1 MEGTIE
7 STNSLTVDAVTR
19 LKALL
24 SSLSPA
30 EKQIGNYILENHQQV
45 LQMTL
50 AEVASCSGV
59 SDATAVRFFR
69 SIGYERWL
77 DLKIA
82 LSQSDLAAP
91 SFHEKITEDDTVEQ
105 ITFKVFQNAI
115 DALQQ
120 TASVLDQ
127 QAMSHALDLV
137 RGASK
142 IMVIGAGTSC
152 PVAQE
157 LFNRLFRLGLNVSI
171 ETDSLLQV
179 MQASLLKPED
189 LLIAIS
195 QTGES
200 SSAIRTTLVAV
211 GNGTP
216 VIAITGNR
224 LSDLARMADAVLL
237 SASHELIQETLAS
250 RIAQHAIT
258 HALYINLAQ
267 LCPEE
272 SMKYENTIWK
282 ALIETMKIR

>member
-1 MEGTIE
+1 MEGIIE
-7 STNSLTVDAVTR
+7 STNSLNVDAVTR
-19 LKALL
+19 LRAML

-30 EKQIGNYILENHQQV
+30 ERQIGKYILDQHQQV

-50 AEVASCSGV
+50 AEVASSSGV

-69 SIGYERWL
+69 SLGYDRWL

-82 LSQSDLAAP
+82 LSQSDHALP

-127 QAMSHALDLV
+127 QAMEQALDMVWSAGKVL
-137 RGASK
+137 
-142 IMVIGAGTSC
+142 VIGAGTSC

-200 SSAIRTTLVAV
+200 SIAVRTASVAV

-216 VIAITGNR
+216 VVAITGNR
-224 LSDLARMADAVLL
+224 LSDLAKMADAVLL
-237 SASHELIQETLAS
+237 SSSHELIQETLAS
-250 RIAQHAIT
+250 RIAQHAIA
-258 HALYINLAQ
+258 HALYINLA
-267 LCPEE
+267 LRCPEE
-272 SMKYENTIWK
+272 SMQYENTIWK
-282 ALIETMKIR
+282 ALIETMKVR